1 MPALSE
7 GTYQG
12 DWLLEEFGA
21 PNYCREEI
29 SVLAPVDLNSG
40 AVIGLATTL
49 TTYYVPY
56 DNAGGGS
63 TGKSAAAAGILLD
76 SVSALPSMSC
86 SLVDSA
92 NVGTGTTV
100 QAHCLAVDDIIEV
113 LGAGDAELNVY
124 ATIVSVPTTKTF
136 TIATSSVTDTT
147 YPVVIR
153 KLNQKA
159 VGILR
164 GPAVVANLDWGT
176 SDGTGITAGTAELL
190 ALLIKI
196 REEV

>member
-12 DWLLEEFGA
+12 DWLVEEFGA

-56 DNAGGGS
+56 DNAGGAN
-63 TGKSAAAAGILLD
+63 TGKSAAAAAVLLD
-76 SVSALPSMSC
+76 SVPALPSMTC
-86 SLVDSA
+86 SLVDASDVA
-92 NVGTGTTV
+92 TGTTV
-100 QAHCLAVDDIIEV
+100 QDHCLAVGDIIEV
-113 LGAGDAELNVY
+113 LGATDAELNVY
-124 ATIVSVPTTKTF
+124 ATIVSVPTSKTF
-136 TIATSSVTDTT
+136 TIASSSVSDAT
-147 YPVVIR
+147 YAVVIR

-164 GPAVVANLDWGT
+164 GPCVVASLDWGT
-176 SDGTGITAGTAELL
+176 SDSTGITAGTAELL